1 MKTTCELP
9 KPAVTTVL
17 QAGGQGQSPCLIK
30 GQSANIWA
38 LWAKK
43 QNWGYYVITYINK
56 RKKQISTC
64 FINDIQ
70 NIIIK
75 YILEYRSTNEKNGI
89 SGAETNFA

>member
-1 MKTTCELP
+1 MPIFGLCGPRSKIED
-9 KPAVTTVL
+9 
-17 QAGGQGQSPCLIK
+17 
-30 GQSANIWA
+30 
-38 LWAKK
+38 
-43 QNWGYYVITYINK
+43 TYINK

-64 FINDIQ
+64 FIDDIQ